1 MSGYNREIDTGFDIA
16 ESMKFLADLNVYEKM
31 KMEWGVSQKMAA
43 QALLALTNTE
53 TSSVTRRPA
62 RQSCV
67 RHSGYA
73 VDSTHQA
80 ADVVVNLKLMMLDQ
94 CMNCMSEGE
103 LSRTR
108 QEGLF
113 HLAILGRM
121 GSWYTPCGTAQTG
134 IDLDVSRSMP
144 IIRLPRDLQ
153 LSL

>member
-1 MSGYNREIDTGFDIA
+1 MSGYNRDIDTGFDIA
-16 ESMKFLADLNVYEKM
+16 ESMKFLADLNVYKKM

-121 GSWYTPCGTAQTG
+121 GVGIHHVGQPRPASTSTCLALCRSFVCLGTF
-134 IDLDVSRSMP
+134 S
-144 IIRLPRDLQ
+144 
-153 LSL
+153 